1 MQTPIQL
8 AQKAK
13 QIEMNKEAAK
23 KLLMGLHA
31 QLARTQVSTITLMD
45 SVRS

>member
-1 MQTPIQL
+1 MTQAQL

-13 QIEMNKEAAK
+13 QIEMNKEAAR

-31 QLARTQVSTITLMD
+31 QLARTQVS
-45 SVRS
+45 SVVIA